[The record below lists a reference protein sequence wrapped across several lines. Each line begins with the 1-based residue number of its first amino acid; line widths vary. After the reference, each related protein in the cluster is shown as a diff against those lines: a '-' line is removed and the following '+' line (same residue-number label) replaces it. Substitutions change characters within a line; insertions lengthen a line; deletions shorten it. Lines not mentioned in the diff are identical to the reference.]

1 LVATWPER
9 LALWPCVLS
18 WALESHWDRILA
30 RLYVLVHCR
39 NYVDELADTVLV
51 RWQVATLKP
60 VREAASWD
68 LLGGVGVD
76 NLGKYSPEER
86 TLARLGGHVSED
98 MADLVG
104 TLAGAMGSLGPDQRV
119 AGDML
124 AFVEDHILGVSSLE
138 VS

>member
-1 LVATWPER
+1 
-9 LALWPCVLS
+9 
-18 WALESHWDRILA
+18 
-30 RLYVLVHCR
+30 VLVHCR
-39 NYVDELADTVLV
+39 NYVDELAHTVLA

-68 LLGGVGVD
+68 LLGEVGVD
-76 NLGKYSPEER
+76 NLGKYSPEVR